1 VIHLDTNVLIR
12 LLVDDDM
19 APQQVAA
26 ARARVQS
33 EQSVG
38 IGASVFLETMW
49 VLERSYRYPKAA
61 ISDVA
66 SKLLAHAKYQIAE
79 RQLLARAVEIHSG
92 SSIGFGDAL
101 ALAQALDS
109 NAILVTFDRK
119 LARMEGAEAVSNR

>member
-1 VIHLDTNVLIR
+1 MISLDTNVLIR

-19 APQQVAA
+19 APSQVVA

-49 VLERSYRYPKAA
+49 VLERSYRYPRAA
-61 ISDVA
+61 ISEVA
-66 SKLLAHAKYQIAE
+66 SQLLAHAKYQIAD
-79 RQLLARAVEIHSG
+79 RQLLTHAVEIHRG

-101 ALAQALDS
+101 ALAQSLDS
-109 NAILVTFDRK
+109 NAVLVTFDRK
-119 LARMEGAEAVSNR
+119 LARMDGAEAVSTR